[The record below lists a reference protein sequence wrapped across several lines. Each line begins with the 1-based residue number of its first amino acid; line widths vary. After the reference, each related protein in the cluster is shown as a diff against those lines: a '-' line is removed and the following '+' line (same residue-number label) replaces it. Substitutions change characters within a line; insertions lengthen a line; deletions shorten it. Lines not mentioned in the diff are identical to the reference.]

1 MLILVITTKL
11 VLFFKQKSLL
21 MEKTGFFPTIFI
33 LKNVRRNYVRKELAD
48 MRVFFENFLSFLEDL
63 LEFFQS
69 LSFFP
74 LSFFLGRPKKK
85 PG

>member
-33 LKNVRRNYVRKELAD
+33 PKNFGSNYVRKELAD
-48 MRVFFENFLSFLEDL
+48 LRDFGKF
-63 LEFFQS
+63 LEFFGE
-69 LSFFP
+69 FA
-74 LSFFLGRPKKK
+74 
-85 PG
+85 